1 MTVQYQD
8 ITERPVQFLGWSLDL
23 TVYPTGVGSSAA
35 VGTAQANTSIAVS
48 GVAAAGTVG
57 SAQVN
62 AALPVDGIAAGS
74 GAVGSPA
81 LTAVVAPSGLAS
93 GATVGTAKANVTTPV
108 AGVGSAAALGTTTAF
123 TSMNITGFAS
133 TGAVGNP
140 SLNLVMSPDGIAGS
154 ELFGDAD
161 TIATVFIIPGPV
173 DPSNDFGTVTV
184 TRKGWL
190 FRTPR
195 NTYQWRMF
203 KEYEGISLLREDG
216 VWSEVQ
222 HPDLERTLAAQI
234 YLGGGRDHFLDD
246 VTKDELVA
254 LGYTVTEEFIL

>member
-1 MTVQYQD
+1 MTVQFQD

-23 TVYPTGVGSSAA
+23 TVYPTGVGSSEA
-35 VGTAQANTSIAVS
+35 VGTAQANTTITVS
-48 GVAAAGTVG
+48 GVAPAGAVG
-57 SAQVN
+57 SAQAN
-62 AALPVDGIAAGS
+62 AALSVDGVAAGS

-81 LTAVVAPSGLAS
+81 LSATVAPSGIAAA
-93 GATVGTAKANVTTPV
+93 GTVGTAQADTTAPV
-108 AGVGSAAALGTTTAF
+108 AGIGSSAALGTTTAF
-123 TSMNITGFAS
+123 TSMNIAGFAS
-133 TGAVGNP
+133 TGAVGEP

-154 ELFGDAD
+154 GQFGDAD

-173 DPSNDFGTVTV
+173 DPSNDFGTVNV

-195 NTYQWRMF
+195 TTYQWRMF
-203 KEYEGISLLREDG
+203 KEYEGVSLLKEDG

-222 HPDLERTLAAQI
+222 HPDLERSRAAQV

-246 VTKDELVA
+246 ATKSELVA
-254 LGYTVTEEFIL
+254 LGYTVTEEIIP